1 MSKSSIHLAVAKK
14 IQEKYNLGD
23 NFLLGNI
30 APDAWRGIST
40 REKTHFHTFKE
51 HNFDRFE
58 AFDGNKTSKNSIV
71 EFIIKYSKKLSDEF
85 ILGYLTHLL
94 TDGYFEKNLPEFIYG
109 VRDKLPTLKMKN
121 GGCLVATYKKM
132 SEIEERE
139 AKILGFKLKNDFNI
153 PYLNNKLKVLPV
165 DEITVESLNYTID
178 FINVENYTPIE
189 EDLLLYD
196 YDLILKLI
204 DDVVLKIDNVYKM
217 LSIDLKPIIVNN
229 KNKMKNKK
237 K

>member
-1 MSKSSIHLAVAKK
+1 
-14 IQEKYNLGD
+14 
-23 NFLLGNI
+23 
-30 APDAWRGIST
+30 
-40 REKTHFHTFKE
+40 
-51 HNFDRFE
+51 
-58 AFDGNKTSKNSIV
+58 
-71 EFIIKYSKKLSDEF
+71 
-85 ILGYLTHLL
+85 
-94 TDGYFEKNLPEFIYG
+94 
-109 VRDKLPTLKMKN
+109 MKN

-153 PYLNNKLKVLPV
+153 PYLNNNLNVLPV
-165 DEITVESLNYTID
+165 DEITVDSLNYTID

>member
-30 APDAWRGIST
+30 APDAWRGISR

-51 HNFDRFE
+51 HNSDRFE

-71 EFIIKYSKKLSDEF
+71 EFIIKYSEKLSDEF
-85 ILGYLTHLL
+85 VLGYL

-109 VRDKLPTLKMKN
+109 VRDKLPTIKMKN

-178 FINVENYTPIE
+178 FINIENHTPIE

-196 YDLILKLI
+196 YDLIN
-204 DDVVLKIDNVYKM
+204 DVVLKIDNVYKM
-217 LSIDLKPIIVNN
+217 LSIDLEPIIVNN

>member
-1 MSKSSIHLAVAKK
+1 MSTSSIHLAVAKK

-40 REKTHFHTFKE
+40 RDKTHFHTFKE
-51 HNFDRFE
+51 HNSNTLE

-71 EFIIKYSKKLSDEF
+71 EFIVKYSKKLSDEF
-85 ILGYLTHLL
+85 VLGYLTHLL

-153 PYLNNKLKVLPV
+153 PYLNNNLNVLPV
-165 DEITVESLNYTID
+165 DEITAQSLNYTID